1 MKKGSWNRNNW
12 NKKNR
17 KSWSFVSKLLI
28 PVFCMMFLFGG
39 CSSEELENVDWE
51 SVGSEL
57 ASLEEELAELES
69 AYGEQENAHVDQSG
83 STAKDKL
90 AERTD
95 SLGESDE
102 ATEIEDKVVEDDEVT
117 KQSTEEAKTSE
128 REYEVVDEPVEN
140 NEHLNASI
148 DREGSYTSMEDVA
161 LYLYTYDELPDNFM
175 TKKEARELG
184 WEGGSLEPYAP
195 GMCIGGDYFGN
206 YEGLLPEE
214 KGRDYYECDI
224 DTLGA
229 RSRGAKRIVY
239 SDDGLIYYTDD
250 HYESFTLL
258 YGEE

>member
-1 MKKGSWNRNNW
+1 MKKGNRNDNW
-12 NKKNR
+12 NKKWN
-17 KSWSFVSKLLI
+17 KKQGAFLGKLLV
-28 PVFCMMFLFGG
+28 PLFCILFLFGG
-39 CSSEELENVDWE
+39 CSSEELENVDSE
-51 SVGSEL
+51 SVGSEW

-69 AYGEQENAHVDQSG
+69 AYGEQENAYADQNG
-83 STAKDKL
+83 S
-90 AERTD
+90 
-95 SLGESDE
+95 SS
-102 ATEIEDKVVEDDEVT
+102 EDDKASEVDEMT
-117 KQSTEEAKTSE
+117 AQSSEEAETSE

-140 NEHLNASI
+140 NEHLNAPI
-148 DREGSYTSMEDVA
+148 DREGSYTTMEDVA
-161 LYLYTYDELPDNFM
+161 LYIYTYDELPDNFI

-214 KGRDYYECDI
+214 KGRDYFECDI

-250 HYESFTLL
+250 HYESFELL